1 LRLVAAVDAEAR
13 DVLRRQVL
21 RGGVKAAGFRTP
33 TVMMG
38 FCAKPGP
45 MGLYDPAMDKDACG
59 VGFIADT
66 TKQDTRKTVQ
76 DALGM
81 LVRMTHRGAC
91 GCEKNTG
98 DGAGARARWV
108 TLRARWVTAG

>member
-1 LRLVAAVDAEAR
+1 
-13 DVLRRQVL
+13 
-21 RGGVKAAGFRTP
+21 
-33 TVMMG
+33 MMG

-66 TKQDTRKTVQ
+66 TKQDTRKTVK
-76 DALGM
+76 DALAM

-98 DGAGARARWV
+98 DGAGAASVLFARSLPVVWHTAETTGRV
-108 TLRARWVTAG
+108 WPKARCTRCGEETARLSHLNTKY

>member
-1 LRLVAAVDAEAR
+1 L
-13 DVLRRQVL
+13 QVL
-21 RGGVKAAGFRTP
+21 RGSVKAAGFRTP

-66 TKQDTRKTVQ
+66 TKKDTRKTVK
-76 DALGM
+76 DALAM

-98 DGAGARARWV
+98 DGAGICCVRSAKHGPSIGLRYSLGCVWV
-108 TLRARWVTAG
+108 AGSI

>member
-1 LRLVAAVDAEAR
+1 M
-13 DVLRRQVL
+13 LRRQVL